1 MKELTVFEMDA
12 ISGGY
17 SWDFSSIQAAVTS
30 LVGNGV
36 EAVASAA
43 LGAVTW
49 GAYGLLWGGT
59 QSGANGGLLG
69 FGLIGNAVG
78 AVWGTLMGALGGAVG
93 YATLGWEASV
103 NESLQSMLGI
113 IDGSFVP
120 WSH

>member
-1 MKELTVFEMDA
+1 MKELTVFEMNA

-17 SWDFSSIQAAVTS
+17 SWDFSSIQSAITS
-30 LVGNGV
+30 LVSNGV
-36 EAVASAA
+36 EATASAA

-49 GAYGLLWGGT
+49 GTYGLLWGGT
-59 QSGANGGLLG
+59 QSGANGGILG
-69 FGLIGNAVG
+69 LGLIGNAVG

-93 YATLGWEASV
+93 YAALGWDASV